1 MRKLILIIL
10 IFQLYSCNKVKRSE
24 AGTVYISKDF
34 EDSDINSGGWSTQV
48 VVDTTNW
55 RVVEFNSGNKCAYI
69 NNWNSVNSVSQSW
82 LISPN
87 IDLSKS
93 VEPYLNF
100 DNVNRWEGDMLRLLI
115 STNYDGQGNPND
127 FIWGDFTSYANWDL
141 ISSTYESWTFSENVD
156 LSIFSNSSIYI
167 AFKYVGSSFDGK
179 AWAVDNIIVKEPE
192 VFSN

>member
-1 MRKLILIIL
+1 MRKLILIVL

-87 IDLSKS
+87 IDLSWYIFYYRNS
-93 VEPYLNF
+93 Q
-100 DNVNRWEGDMLRLLI
+100 WLL
-115 STNYDGQGNPND
+115 QE
-127 FIWGDFTSYANWDL
+127 DL
-141 ISSTYESWTFSENVD
+141 PCTILQS
-156 LSIFSNSSIYI
+156 LPPLL
-167 AFKYVGSSFDGK
+167 A
-179 AWAVDNIIVKEPE
+179 
-192 VFSN
+192 